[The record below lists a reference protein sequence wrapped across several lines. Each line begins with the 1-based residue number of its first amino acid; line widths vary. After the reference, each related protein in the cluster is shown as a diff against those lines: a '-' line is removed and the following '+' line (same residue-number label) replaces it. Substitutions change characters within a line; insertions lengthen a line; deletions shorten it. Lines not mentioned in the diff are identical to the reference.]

1 MADLELIREAVRRHI
16 QDDGVVIESALPDG
30 VPLVGTVGN
39 VVSLAPARVELLSG
53 RVVTV
58 RAYMGPVPN
67 IDQTVLMVRI
77 NRWWVAFTGMT
88 VV

>member
-1 MADLELIREAVRRHI
+1 MADLDVLRQAIKRHI
-16 QDDGVVIESALPDG
+16 ADDGTVIDSQLPDG

-39 VVSLAPARVELLSG
+39 VVSLSPATVELLSG
-53 RVVTV
+53 RIVEV
-58 RAYMGPVPN
+58 RAYMGPVPLV
-67 IDQTVLMVRI
+67 DQTVLMVRV